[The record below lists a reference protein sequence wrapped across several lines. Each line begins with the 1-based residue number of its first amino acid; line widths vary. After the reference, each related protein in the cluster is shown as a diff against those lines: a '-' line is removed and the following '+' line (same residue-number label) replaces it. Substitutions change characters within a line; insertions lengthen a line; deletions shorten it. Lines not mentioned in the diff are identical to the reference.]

1 MSLRVSHLSN
11 SFFVSSQNF
20 GGFFNKVVNLK
31 LNVLV
36 LFSCCFR
43 SLVLTRLLG
52 TVGFPLLL
60 VMARTR

>member
-11 SFFVSSQNF
+11 SFFMSSQNF
-20 GGFFNKVVNLK
+20 GGFFNKVVYLK

-36 LFSCCFR
+36 LFSCCFT

-52 TVGFPLLL
+52 TIFFPLLL
-60 VMARTR
+60 VMASSR